1 MRKTGFLHEKVL
13 TETFLRYLE
22 DQNINRLVVGLSGGI
37 DSVVLLDL
45 VCQFQE
51 VPVSAIHVNH
61 DLHAR
66 SDEYEKFCATLGV
79 EYRVSVHCQRV
90 AVGALG
96 SLEARAR
103 EARYNAFEQ
112 HLVAGDLLLLA
123 HHADDQVETILFK
136 LFRGGRVF
144 GLQGMPVARAI
155 GGAVLYR
162 PLLEI
167 PRSDIEQYAKEHGLS
182 WCEDPTNAEVDA
194 DRNYIRHNIVPVID
208 SRFPGAKKALLA
220 GVARDEIA
228 RGKRAEQLGGK
239 LEQVRYSPDG
249 LSLNL
254 LRLLPEE
261 ELVSLLTAWLDDLH
275 LPQPSGRMLFELAGN
290 IVGQSRIEMA
300 TNELEFRDLNNV
312 VYVLQ
317 PLPPLSSLS
326 ALSPRMVP
334 ISFSIGDVE
343 FPGGCLSN
351 SLVKGRGLRAS
362 SDYTVA
368 LRSGKEKIRIGKNR
382 DIKNVFQESH
392 VPSWLR
398 DRIPLIYASDELV
411 AIAAV
416 PSWGVSMTIADGWAA
431 GAGEE
436 GFDVSLALADRVLTE
451 Y

>member
-1 MRKTGFLHEKVL
+1 MHKTGFLHEKVL
-13 TETFLRYLE
+13 PETFLRYVE
-22 DQNINRLVVGLSGGI
+22 DQNIKRLVVGLSGGI

-45 VCQFQE
+45 VCQLQE

-61 DLHAR
+61 HLHAR
-66 SDEYEKFCATLGV
+66 SDEYEKFCATLG
-79 EYRVSVHCQRV
+79 EKYRVRVHCQSV

-96 SLEARAR
+96 SMEARAR

-112 HLVAGDLLLLA
+112 HLVEGDLLLLA

-144 GLQGMPVARAI
+144 GLEGMPVARAI

-167 PRSDIEQYAKEHGLS
+167 PRFDIEQYAKEHGLS

-194 DRNYIRHNIVPVID
+194 DRNYIRHNIVPVIN
-208 SRFPGAKKALLA
+208 SRFPGAKKALRA
-220 GVARDEIA
+220 GMVRDEIA
-228 RGKRAEQLGGK
+228 RSQRKEQLGGK
-239 LEQVRYSPDG
+239 LEQVRHSPDG
-249 LSLNL
+249 LRLNL
-254 LRLLPEE
+254 LRLMPEE

-317 PLPPLSSLS
+317 PLPPL
-326 ALSPRMVP
+326 PPMEP
-334 ISFSIGDVE
+334 ISFSPGDVE

-351 SLVKGRGLRAS
+351 NLIKGSGLRAS

-368 LRSGKEKIRIGKNR
+368 FRSGKEKIRIGKNR
-382 DIKNVFQESH
+382 GIKNVFQESH

-398 DRIPLIYASDELV
+398 DRIPLIYAADELV

-436 GFDVSLALADRVLTE
+436 GFDVSLALADRVLTQ